1 MKKNIID
8 FSILLI
14 TFTSEQQ
21 TLSSSNQLWQ
31 FFSFSFA
38 MLNIAIIAVD
48 TECIWHHTYTPI
60 QFKISI
66 KETSQIRKKN
76 IIALLFTCIFYITSY
91 EERCMTII
99 FSLAQKIFSLCNSGT
114 INKTT
119 KQCKC
124 CFIANTMIKCWTNAR
139 YPTDE
144 QKMIETEF

>member
-1 MKKNIID
+1 MYHLDNEKKNIID

-48 TECIWHHTYTPI
+48 TECIWHHAYTPI
-60 QFKISI
+60 QFKVSI

-76 IIALLFTCIFYITSY
+76 IIALLFTCIFYNFTSLVM
-91 EERCMTII
+91 RKD
-99 FSLAQKIFSLCNSGT
+99 A
-114 INKTT
+114 
-119 KQCKC
+119 
-124 CFIANTMIKCWTNAR
+124 
-139 YPTDE
+139 
-144 QKMIETEF
+144 